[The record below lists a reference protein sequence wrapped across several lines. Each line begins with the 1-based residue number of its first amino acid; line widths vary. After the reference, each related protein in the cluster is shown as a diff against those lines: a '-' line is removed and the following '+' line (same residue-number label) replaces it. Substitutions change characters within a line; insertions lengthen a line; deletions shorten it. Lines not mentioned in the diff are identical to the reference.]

1 MDREK
6 VLCKIRKRKYVRR
19 LFLLCWLVYCVSYIG
34 RLNYS
39 SAMAQ
44 IISEQFLTA
53 SQAGFIS
60 MVYFFAYGTGQMING
75 FLGDRVNP
83 KRMIFVGLFCSGL
96 ANVAMGI
103 SHSATWMALS
113 WGANGYFQAM
123 IWAPIIRIFAEML
136 QGEDRVN
143 CSVNIVSSQIIGTLI
158 AYLLSAGV
166 LAVAAWPGVFI
177 AAAIL
182 LAAASILWS
191 IGFWDVCRHAENDS
205 PQDGGIKDKN
215 KQEEAPVQISF
226 GKLMA
231 TSGILT
237 LLIPIMV
244 HGMLKDGITTWVP
257 TYISDSFGIAASFSV
272 LLTSILPVINLSGAY
287 LARFVYHKTGERIGL
302 SILFFFSWAAAGLL
316 LLCTA
321 GNLFPVITACILAM
335 ITASMMAVN
344 TLVVNIY
351 PLRFLRYGRVSGVSG
366 FLNAMAYLGTAIS
379 TFTIGLMVE
388 YRGWQTTIYVWLVV
402 TVLAGLLC
410 LLFIKMERKGSICA
424 VAGDG
429 KERI

>member
-1 MDREK
+1 MDRKE
-6 VLCKIRKRKYVRR
+6 VLCKIEDRKYVRR
-19 LFLLCWLVYCVSYIG
+19 LFLLCWMVYCVSYIG

-44 IISEQFLTA
+44 IISEHILTA

-60 MVYFFAYGTGQMING
+60 MAYFFAYGAGQMING
-75 FLGDRVNP
+75 LLGDRVNP

-96 ANVAMGI
+96 ANIAMGI
-103 SHSATWMALS
+103 SHSAPWMALS

-136 QGEDRVN
+136 HGEDRVN

-158 AYLLSAGV
+158 SYLLSAGV

-177 AAAIL
+177 TAAIL
-182 LAAASILWS
+182 LAAASILWN
-191 IGFWDVCRHAENDS
+191 IGFWDVCRHAETAVEER
-205 PQDGGIKDKN
+205 GTKETC
-215 KQEEAPVQISF
+215 KQKEQTQTSF
-226 GKLMA
+226 GKLMV

-244 HGMLKDGITTWVP
+244 HGMLKDGVTSWVP
-257 TYISDSFGIAASFSV
+257 TYISESFGIAASFSV

-302 SILFFFSWAAAGLL
+302 SVFFFFTWASAGLL

-321 GNLFPVITACILAM
+321 GSISPVITACFLAM

-351 PLRFLRYGRVSGVSG
+351 PLRFLKHGRVSGVSG

-388 YRGWQTTIYVWLVV
+388 HRGWQATIYGWLAV
-402 TVLAGLLC
+402 TVLAGLPC
-410 LLFIKMERKGSICA
+410 LLFVNTERKGCA
-424 VAGDG
+424 VSGDG

>member
-1 MDREK
+1 MDHAK
-6 VLCKIRKRKYVRR
+6 VLCKIRDRTYVRR

-44 IISEQFLTA
+44 IISEHILTA

-60 MVYFFAYGTGQMING
+60 MAYFFAYGIGQMING

-96 ANVAMGI
+96 ANIAMSI
-103 SHSATWMALS
+103 SHSAPWMALS

-136 QGEDRVN
+136 HGEDRVN

-182 LAAASILWS
+182 LAATSFLWS
-191 IGFWDVCRHAENDS
+191 IGFWDICRHGETAVEES
-205 PQDGGIKDKN
+205 GIKETSR
-215 KQEEAPVQISF
+215 QEEEQVQTSF
-226 GKLMA
+226 GKLMV

-244 HGMLKDGITTWVP
+244 HGMLKDGVTSWVP
-257 TYISDSFGIAASFSV
+257 TYISEVFGIAASFSV

-287 LARFVYHKTGERIGL
+287 LARFVYRKTGEKIGL
-302 SILFFFSWAAAGLL
+302 SVFSFFASATAGLL
-316 LLCTA
+316 LLCRL
-321 GNLFPVITACILAM
+321 GSRSPVITACFLAM

-351 PLRFLRYGRVSGVSG
+351 PLRFSRQGRVSGVSG

-379 TFTIGLMVE
+379 TFSIGLMVE
-388 YRGWQTTIYVWLVV
+388 YRGWQTTIYVWLAV
-402 TVLAGLLC
+402 TVLAGLIC
-410 LLFIKMERKGSICA
+410 LLFVRTEGKG
-424 VAGDG
+424 
-429 KERI
+429 

>member
-1 MDREK
+1 MKKEK
-6 VLCKIRKRKYVRR
+6 VLCKVRDRKYVRR

-44 IISEQFLTA
+44 IISERILTA

-60 MVYFFAYGTGQMING
+60 MAYFFAYGIGQMING
-75 FLGDRVNP
+75 YLGDRVNP
-83 KRMIFVGLFCSGL
+83 KRMIFLGLLCSGL
-96 ANVAMGI
+96 ANIAMGI
-103 SHSATWMALS
+103 SHSAVWMALS

-136 QGEDRVN
+136 HGEDRVN
-143 CSVNIVSSQIIGTLI
+143 CSVNIVSSQIIGTLLS
-158 AYLLSAGV
+158 YLISAGV
-166 LAVAAWPGVFI
+166 LAVASWPGVFI

-182 LAAASILWS
+182 LAAASLLWS
-191 IGFWDVCRHAENDS
+191 IGFWDVCRHGETAGE
-205 PQDGGIKDKN
+205 GTGIKERPGQKEGKAQN
-215 KQEEAPVQISF
+215 SFRQLMIS
-226 GKLMA
+226 
-231 TSGILT
+231 SGILT

-244 HGMLKDGITTWVP
+244 HGMLKDGVTSWVP
-257 TYISDSFGIAASFSV
+257 TYISESFGITASFSV

-287 LARFVYHKTGERIGL
+287 LARFIYRRTRERIGL
-302 SILFFFSWAAAGLL
+302 SVFVFFTAATAGLL

-321 GNLFPVITACILAM
+321 GSLSSILTACFLAV

-351 PLRFLRYGRVSGVSG
+351 PLRFRRHGRVSGVSG

-388 YRGWQTTIYVWLVV
+388 YRGWQATIYVWLAV
-402 TVLAGLLC
+402 TVVAGLLC
-410 LLFIKMERKGSICA
+410 LLFVRTEGKG
-424 VAGDG
+424 
-429 KERI
+429 

>member
-1 MDREK
+1 MKNEK
-6 VLCKIRKRKYVRR
+6 VLCKVRDRKYVRR

-44 IISEQFLTA
+44 IISEHILTA

-60 MVYFFAYGTGQMING
+60 MAYFFAYGIGQMING

-83 KRMIFVGLFCSGL
+83 KRMIFLGLLCSGL
-96 ANVAMGI
+96 ANIAMGI
-103 SHSATWMALS
+103 SHNAVWMALS

-143 CSVNIVSSQIIGTLI
+143 CSVNIVSSQLIGTLLS
-158 AYLLSAGV
+158 YLLSAGV

-182 LAAASILWS
+182 LAAASLLWS
-191 IGFWDVCRHAENDS
+191 IGFWDVCRHGERAGE
-205 PQDGGIKDKN
+205 GTGIKERVG
-215 KQEEAPVQISF
+215 QEKGQAQGSFRQLMIS
-226 GKLMA
+226 
-231 TSGILT
+231 SGILT

-244 HGMLKDGITTWVP
+244 HGMLKDGVTSWVP
-257 TYISDSFGIAASFSV
+257 TYISESFGITASFSV

-287 LARFVYHKTGERIGL
+287 LARFIYRRTRERIGL
-302 SILFFFSWAAAGLL
+302 SVFVFFTAATAGLL
-316 LLCTA
+316 LLCMA
-321 GNLFPVITACILAM
+321 GSLSPILTACFLAV

-351 PLRFLRYGRVSGVSG
+351 PLRFRRHGRVSGVSG

-388 YRGWQTTIYVWLVV
+388 YRGWQVTVYVWLAV

-410 LLFIKMERKGSICA
+410 LLFVRTEGKG
-424 VAGDG
+424 
-429 KERI
+429 

>member
-1 MDREK
+1 MKKEM
-6 VLCKIRKRKYVRR
+6 VLCKVRDRKYVRR

-44 IISEQFLTA
+44 IISEHILSA

-60 MVYFFAYGTGQMING
+60 MAYFFAYGIGQMING

-83 KRMIFVGLFCSGL
+83 KRMIFLGLLCSGL
-96 ANVAMGI
+96 ANIAMGI
-103 SHSATWMALS
+103 SHNAVWMALS

-136 QGEDRVN
+136 HGEDRVN
-143 CSVNIVSSQIIGTLI
+143 CSVNIVSSQLIGTLLS
-158 AYLLSAGV
+158 YLLSAGV

-182 LAAASILWS
+182 LVAASLLWS
-191 IGFWDVCRHAENDS
+191 IGFWDVCRHGERAGE
-205 PQDGGIKDKN
+205 GTGIKERVG
-215 KQEEAPVQISF
+215 QEEGQAQGSFRQLMIS
-226 GKLMA
+226 
-231 TSGILT
+231 SGILT

-244 HGMLKDGITTWVP
+244 HGMLKDGVTSWVP
-257 TYISDSFGIAASFSV
+257 TYISESFGITASFSV

-287 LARFVYHKTGERIGL
+287 LARFIYRRTRERIGL
-302 SILFFFSWAAAGLL
+302 SVFVFFTAATAGLL
-316 LLCTA
+316 LLCMA
-321 GNLFPVITACILAM
+321 GSLSPILTACFLAV

-351 PLRFLRYGRVSGVSG
+351 PLRFRRHGRVSGVSG

-388 YRGWQTTIYVWLVV
+388 YRGWQATVYVWLAV
-402 TVLAGLLC
+402 TVVAGLLC
-410 LLFIKMERKGSICA
+410 LLFVRTEGKG
-424 VAGDG
+424 
-429 KERI
+429 